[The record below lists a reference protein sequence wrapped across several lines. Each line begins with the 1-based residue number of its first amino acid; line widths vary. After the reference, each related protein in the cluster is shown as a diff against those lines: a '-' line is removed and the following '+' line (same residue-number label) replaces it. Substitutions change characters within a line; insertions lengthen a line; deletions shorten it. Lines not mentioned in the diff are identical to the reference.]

1 MRRATVVARRTT
13 SNSDLRRVLQAQNL
27 TTIPLITCLL
37 FKGKCKQNHM
47 LCSLFLCVCVCLSL
61 SMFFFCLVGAS
72 RSLSLPF
79 LQWEKER
86 EWGRLS
92 QRLFYLQR
100 FSHVVPEEVVTEIP
114 GFFNSRIPGTFSISL
129 QCKSPGFYHSRI
141 SKAHTY
147 ILSIKFAQF
156 FYFLWIS
163 VVTMEESGVPLLD
176 CICIGGTAVFQSCP
190 VFFYFCVAV

>member
-37 FKGKCKQNHM
+37 FKGKCKITCFA
-47 LCSLFLCVCVCLSL
+47 LSFSVSVCLSL
-61 SMFFFCLVGAS
+61 CFFFCLVGAS

-100 FSHVVPEEVVTEIP
+100 FSQVVPEIP

-129 QCKSPGFYHSRI
+129 QCKSSGFYHSRI